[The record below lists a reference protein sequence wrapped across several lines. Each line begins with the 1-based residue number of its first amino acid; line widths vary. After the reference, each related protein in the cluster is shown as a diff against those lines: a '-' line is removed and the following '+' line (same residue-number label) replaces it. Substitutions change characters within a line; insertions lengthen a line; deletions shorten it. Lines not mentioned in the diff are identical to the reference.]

1 MQSSGAVC
9 AAVAGCLLWAPMIVA
24 AQDGARASAQ
34 VATLV
39 ARLDSAW
46 NSKDTVATG
55 RLLAPRYQ
63 YFTSLGAVRARAPIL
78 EFLGSPE
85 YAVEHARRSEIAI
98 SVSGPVAVV
107 SSRWQGRGTYRGK
120 RFVDD
125 QRCGQVWL
133 EARPTWQVVSEH
145 CVQIVADS
153 SASSE

>member
-1 MQSSGAVC
+1 MHSPGAVC
-9 AAVAGCLLWAPMIVA
+9 AAVVGCLLWTPTVAA
-24 AQDGARASAQ
+24 AQDRASASDR
-34 VATLV
+34 VVTLV

-46 NSKDTVATG
+46 NSKDTVAVG

-63 YFTSLGAVRARAPIL
+63 YFTSLGSVRVRAPIL

-85 YAVEHARRSEIAI
+85 YAVEHARRSEIVI
-98 SVSGPVAVV
+98 THTGPVAVV
-107 SSRWQGRGTYRGK
+107 SSRWQGRGTYRGR

-133 EARPTWQVVSEH
+133 EAGPTWQVVSEH
-145 CVQIVADS
+145 CVQIATDS